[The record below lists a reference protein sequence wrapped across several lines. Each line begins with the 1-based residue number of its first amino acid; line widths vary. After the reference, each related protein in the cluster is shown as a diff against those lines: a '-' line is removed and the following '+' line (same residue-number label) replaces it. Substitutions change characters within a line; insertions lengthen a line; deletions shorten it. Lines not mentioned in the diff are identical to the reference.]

1 VSFNRTAKHN
11 RDMPSFRQVLPID
24 ADPETVFAILDDTS
38 STPAWLDRCTG
49 IDRIDDGPN
58 EVGTRLRYHYRDPGR
73 TGQMDGRITVRD
85 PNRHLAMEYADRL
98 TDVTIDFRTE
108 PLGTG
113 TRLVH
118 TVEVRPHGLGRL
130 LTPLIAKSLPKQTEG
145 SLANLKRLA
154 ESPHG
159 H

>member
-1 VSFNRTAKHN
+1 
-11 RDMPSFRQVLPID
+11 MPSYRHILPID

-73 TGQMDGRITVRD
+73 TGEMDGRITVRD
-85 PNRHLAMEYADRL
+85 PSRRLAMQYADRL
-98 TDVTIDFRTE
+98 TDVTVDFRTE
-108 PLGTG
+108 PLGDG

-130 LTPLIAKSLPKQTEG
+130 LTPVIAHRLPRQTDS

-154 ESPHG
+154 EARHDHG
-159 H
+159 